1 MLSNAKS
8 LIAPIALLALAQH
21 CPAPFLAAIPAATA
35 AGIGAVSAA
44 VSAAG
49 TVAGSVATAING
61 KRARDGTQVIHA
73 RENWAGLHSYVS
85 KRQDEEFGTGTA
97 WQDCADQLKGADV
110 TFEGTG
116 PGVILV
122 SGIPPACMTLATVIT
137 GKFNAGNPVPQ
148 GTDSI
153 SFTGLSNEDVQ
164 AIQDALDARST

>member
-1 MLSNAKS
+1 M
-8 LIAPIALLALAQH
+8 
-21 CPAPFLAAIPAATA
+21 T
-35 AGIGAVSAA
+35 
-44 VSAAG
+44 
-49 TVAGSVATAING
+49 
-61 KRARDGTQVIHA
+61 
-73 RENWAGLHSYVS
+73 

-116 PGVILV
+116 PGGKSDLLYYCDMCVLTLCLPVILV

-164 AIQDALDARST
+164 AIQDALDARPT